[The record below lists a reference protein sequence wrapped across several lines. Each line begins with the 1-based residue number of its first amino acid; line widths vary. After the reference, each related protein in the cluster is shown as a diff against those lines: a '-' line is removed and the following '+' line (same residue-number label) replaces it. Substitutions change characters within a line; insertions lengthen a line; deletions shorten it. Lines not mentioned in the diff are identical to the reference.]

1 MNKIYRPNEF
11 AKLIGKSV
19 QTLQRWDREGKL
31 KAKRSFT
38 NRRYYTHEQ
47 YIEYFG
53 QRATPDK
60 KNVVYC
66 RVMHKRQRHE
76 LENQKKAIETFCISK
91 GLEISEWL
99 VDTGSGLDYQR
110 RSFLILMEMIERGEV
125 GTIVVAHQ
133 DRLVRFG
140 FELFERFCENHG
152 AKIIV
157 MNHDSLSPKDEI
169 GEDLLFI
176 INHFSIRLDV
186 LKKYKNFIK
195 EVVSEK
201 VDKGSQEAVNFVLKV
216 S

>member
-31 KAKRSFT
+31 KAKRSIT
-38 NRRYYTHEQ
+38 NRRYYTHGQ

-53 QRATPDK
+53 QKANSDK
-60 KNVVYC
+60 KNVAYC
-66 RVMHKRQRHE
+66 RVMRKGQRHE
-76 LENQKKAIETFCISK
+76 LDNQKKAIEMFCISK

-110 RSFLILMEMIERGEV
+110 GTFLILMEMIERGEV

-169 GEDLLFI
+169 REDLLFI

-201 VDKGSQEAVNFVLKV
+201 VDKGSQEAVNLVLKV

>member
-1 MNKIYRPNEF
+1 MRK
-11 AKLIGKSV
+11 G
-19 QTLQRWDREGKL
+19 
-31 KAKRSFT
+31 
-38 NRRYYTHEQ
+38 
-47 YIEYFG
+47 
-53 QRATPDK
+53 
-60 KNVVYC
+60 
-66 RVMHKRQRHE
+66 QRHE
-76 LENQKKAIETFCISK
+76 LDNQKKAIEMFCISK

-110 RSFLILMEMIERGEV
+110 GTFLILMEMIERGEV

-186 LKKYKNFIK
+186 LKKYKNFMK